1 MRVWDVSS
9 RKCCMRLQDCH
20 RDQELTA
27 LAVDTEGG
35 RIITGSRHGD
45 VKVERED
52 CSVRNIIVSSCII
65 S

>member
-1 MRVWDVSS
+1 
-9 RKCCMRLQDCH
+9 MRLQDCH

-45 VKVERED
+45 VKVD
-52 CSVRNIIVSSCII
+52 CI
-65 S
+65 